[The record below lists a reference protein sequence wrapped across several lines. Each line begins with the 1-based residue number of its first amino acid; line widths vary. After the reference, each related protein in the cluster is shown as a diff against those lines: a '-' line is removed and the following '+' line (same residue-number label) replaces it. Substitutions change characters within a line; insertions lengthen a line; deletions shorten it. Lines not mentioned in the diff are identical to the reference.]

1 MARTL
6 LKRILQ
12 AIGVMLGVALILFIM
27 MRIVPGNPI
36 ETLMGEHANQATVDR
51 MTAELGLDQ
60 PILVQFFRY
69 IGDAFRGEFGT
80 SYSLG
85 KPVSQLMASAF
96 GNTLKLTV
104 AAVLFAWCLG
114 IFCGV
119 FAALRKDGIPDRFFM
134 GFSLLGVSMPVFM
147 VAMLLQYLF
156 GYVLHWLPISG
167 TDSWKGYILPA
178 IALGWN
184 SAGSIARLVRST
196 LLDVLQEDYIDT
208 ARAKGLGQMGVIC
221 RHALRNTML
230 PVLTMMAMQFS
241 GLLSG
246 AVITETVFSINGIGR
261 LAVQAISGRDI
272 PLLQGTTLFA
282 TAVVIF
288 GNLIADCLYSVLDP
302 RIRKEAER

>member
-27 MRIVPGNPI
+27 LRIVPGNPV
-36 ETLMGEHANQATVDR
+36 ETLMGEHANQATIDR

-80 SYSLG
+80 SYALG
-85 KPVSQLMASAF
+85 KPVSQLMAAAF

-119 FAALRKDGIPDRFFM
+119 FAALRKDGIPNRLFM
-134 GFSLLGVSMPVFM
+134 GFSLLGVSVPVFM

-208 ARAKGLGQMGVIC
+208 ARAKGLGQMGVIW

-282 TAVVIF
+282 TMVVIF
-288 GNLIADCLYSVLDP
+288 GNLLADCLYSVLDP